1 MYVSMWFN
9 SHRSTER
16 SIAYSA
22 MGAVLRLIKGPHPQT
37 TDMTGRMIARSNRMV
52 GNRIGTNKADVGIIV
67 SVSRGRRSRHAS
79 IGVSSLAL
87 LLQELNSC
95 CCSGGGNVLGCW
107 VGGSGIDCG
116 LSISSSAS
124 SSAPAAA
131 SSTATPSSS
140 RALVAAGLRCA
151 LGSRHSQWWVRVRF
165 QCENVRRNIVDCG
178 GYFSREGVDW

>member
-1 MYVSMWFN
+1 
-9 SHRSTER
+9 
-16 SIAYSA
+16 
-22 MGAVLRLIKGPHPQT
+22 
-37 TDMTGRMIARSNRMV
+37 MV

-95 CCSGGGNVLGCW
+95 CCCCGNVLGCW

-151 LGSRHSQWWVRVRF
+151 LGSRHSQW
-165 QCENVRRNIVDCG
+165 
-178 GYFSREGVDW
+178 